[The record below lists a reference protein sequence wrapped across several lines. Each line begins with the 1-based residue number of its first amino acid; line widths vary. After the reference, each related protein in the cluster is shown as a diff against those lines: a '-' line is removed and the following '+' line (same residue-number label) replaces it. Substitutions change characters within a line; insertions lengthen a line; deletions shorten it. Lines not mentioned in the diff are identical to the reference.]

1 MRIPLILSYY
11 NLTTPK
17 SLFHRAKHHFITA
30 YAIDEF
36 CKTFPDAQKRLGA
49 LPYDWIKGFSK
60 DEIPAVTAK
69 IDEVLQE
76 FSKAVAEIEQGWC
89 GDYCN
94 RSEFNPHIKKLTE
107 QMKEILKRDDISI
120 KYESCGR
127 VKHCHKIQVGEYP
140 YALSSFIS
148 PKILDKDFAE
158 YLDNNGRGFEA
169 QNIFTLFKRGSHGRT
184 ARPFMSRISA
194 KEDESGGYILSKF
207 IDKTRGS
214 KTEICDWQKL
224 RQFFTNNDNHFNN
237 SINGIDIE
245 VGLFEMNPGY
255 ISVPQTRAD
264 WLNFARVI
272 DSFPQNI
279 EIYEKDQ
286 LAVISELSRARSKG
300 VDICDKGFLKPYYWA
315 SDEQFRFAKKLVK
328 RVKTLRRLR
337 KNMEE
342 REDFK
347 YIQKMLQEDF
357 YDLNRNEKFPNVFA
371 YREFLFA
378 ELGIQKM

>member
-17 SLFHRAKHHFITA
+17 SLYHKTKHNFITP

-76 FSKAVAEIEQGWC
+76 FSKAVAEIEQGWR

-94 RSEFNPHIKKLTE
+94 RSKFDPHIKKLTE

-169 QNIFTLFKRGSHGRT
+169 QNVFTRYKRGSQGRF
-184 ARPFMSRISA
+184 ARPFMSRITA
-194 KEDESGGYILSKF
+194 QADNAGGYILSKF
-207 IDKTRGS
+207 IEKSHHS
-214 KTEICDWQKL
+214 KCELGEWQKL
-224 RQFFTNNDNHFNN
+224 RQFFEDVDTHLKN
-237 SINGIDIE
+237 SINGIVIDIGQSE
-245 VGLFEMNPGY
+245 ENAKY
-255 ISVPQTRAD
+255 ISNPQLRAD
-264 WLNFARVI
+264 WSTIARVLDSYPNAKISSIEKFEVIKFLTAAREHEI
-272 DSFPQNI
+272 DI
-279 EIYEKDQ
+279 CEKDFEKS
-286 LAVISELSRARSKG
+286 LNI
-300 VDICDKGFLKPYYWA
+300 F
-315 SDEQFRFAKKLVK
+315 SDGQIKFAKQVIK

-342 REDFK
+342 RGDFK